1 MQWLICAIENRSLQS
16 RPCKARVSLSHQRG
30 LAVGFWQT
38 LSRIGS
44 FCLLALAIPA
54 GAQSSNA
61 IEARL
66 TQAQAAYEKQQFQQ
80 AEAIVRGVLEIS
92 QTSYL
97 FAANELLALALTG
110 QGRHADAS
118 VYFKAAVRA
127 DPSSVTGH
135 ANLGANLAQLNQHDL
150 AEQEFLS
157 AVRLDPGSYELNHNL
172 GEFYARAGKFREAVP
187 WLKQAYNIQP
197 SEYANGYDLALA
209 QAEAGLFKDAELQ
222 IRALMKLRDAGEV
235 HALLGSVYEGQGK
248 FAEAA
253 AELQR
258 AAQMDPTEGNLFSWG
273 AEFLRHQTLEP
284 AMQVFREGAK
294 RYPRSWRMQ
303 LALGV
308 ASLLHDDAEEAATAF
323 CAAIDLN
330 PSDPRA
336 YSYLAKVPSIPPA
349 LVGNVVKRFQNH
361 AAAAPRDPQA
371 LYFYAVSLWNSSGEQ
386 PESGDLAKIE
396 ALLRNALALQPA
408 FAEAHL
414 QLGLVHSRQQNQ
426 TAAMRDY
433 EQAIKFNPSL
443 RLAYY
448 RLGQTLIQLGEEQR
462 GRKQLEIWN
471 ELRSTERAE
480 SEKTHSQLLQFVYS
494 APAGGPSGR

>member
-1 MQWLICAIENRSLQS
+1 MEAFRQKLC
-16 RPCKARVSLSHQRG
+16 RV
-30 LAVGFWQT
+30 
-38 LSRIGS
+38 GS
-44 FCLLALAIPA
+44 CCLLGVGLTAAVPA
-54 GAQSSNA
+54 GAQSSSKA
-61 IEARL
+61 VEQGLA
-66 TQAQAAYEKQQFQQ
+66 QAQAAYEKQQFRQ
-80 AEAIVRGVLEIS
+80 AETLLKSIQASSPPG
-92 QTSYL
+92 YL
-97 FAANELLALALTG
+97 FAVNELLALTLTG
-110 QGRHADAS
+110 EGRHAEAS
-118 VYFKAAVRA
+118 VYFKNAVRA

-135 ANLGANLAQLNQHDL
+135 ANLGANLAQLNQRDL

-157 AVRLDPGSYELNHNL
+157 AVRLEPGSYELNHNL
-172 GEFYARAGKFREAVP
+172 GEFYARAGRFREAVP
-187 WLKQAYNIQP
+187 WLKQAYSIRP

-222 IRALMKLRDAGEV
+222 IRMLIKLRDAGEI
-235 HALLGSVYEGQGK
+235 HALLGSVYEKQGK
-248 FAEAA
+248 FVEAA
-253 AELQR
+253 VELQR
-258 AAQMDPTEGNLFSWG
+258 AAQMDPTEGNLFDWG
-273 AEFLRHQTLEP
+273 AELLRHQTLEP
-284 AMQVFREGAK
+284 AIQVFREGAK

-303 LALGV
+303 LALG
-308 ASLLHDDAEEAATAF
+308 AAAFLHEDHGEAATAF

-349 LVGNVVKRFQNH
+349 LVDRVLRRFQSH
-361 AAAAPRDPQA
+361 AESAPRDPQA
-371 LYFYAVSLWNSSGEQ
+371 LYFYAVNLWNSSGEQ
-386 PESGDLAKIE
+386 PESGDLAKVE
-396 ALLRNALALQPA
+396 TLLRNALALRPA

-426 TAAMRDY
+426 AAAMRDY
-433 EQAIKFNPSL
+433 EQAIRFNPSL

-471 ELRSTERAE
+471 QLRSTERAE